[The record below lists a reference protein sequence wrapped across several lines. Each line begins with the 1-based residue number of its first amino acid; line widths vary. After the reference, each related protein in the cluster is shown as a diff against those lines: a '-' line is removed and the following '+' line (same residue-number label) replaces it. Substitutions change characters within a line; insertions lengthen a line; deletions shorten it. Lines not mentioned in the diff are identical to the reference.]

1 MFKNY
6 LKVALRSL
14 MRHKGYTFINI
25 FGLTVGLCAALLIL
39 LYAESEL
46 TYDRFH
52 SKAENIYMV
61 YKERITPTGTQET
74 YDTWAPTWEALKEDY
89 SQIVNGVRVL
99 QQGLWVEVN
108 GERFNELTT
117 LTDPSYFELFDFKLK
132 EGNRET
138 ILSNLNEAIVSQ
150 DLADRLFPGENAIGK
165 TIDAPSLDN
174 QYIITGILDEVP
186 YNSYLQPNLVIPVQ
200 SHPQFEGIAG
210 NWGSSFLETYIQLE
224 PGTSIPQLETS
235 FEDFITKI
243 WDSQTAETTNFKLLN
258 LLDVYDQFN
267 DNRQYAYILLI
278 VAVGI
283 LLIAAINF
291 MNLATARSMERS
303 REAGMRKVLGA
314 LKPQLIIQYLTES
327 LTITFIS
334 LFLGLLLAVL
344 LLPAFNANYNI
355 GLDVNFWQQPMHM
368 TAILAIGLLIGFSSG
383 LYPAFYLTSLKSVD
397 TLKGKVLKTNG
408 LGKFIRNG
416 LVVLQFMFSTL
427 LIVGTLVIG
436 KQVDYMKN
444 KDMAFDK
451 ENLMVLPIRVDDFPS
466 EEQGVNQLASLRNA
480 LRNHSSITSLTAT
493 SSIPGNFPGRFTFVV
508 PDGFTPEERLRMRQ
522 TYVDHDFFSSMKI
535 NFVDGRD
542 FMPNSEQDRNESAIV
557 NKAAFES
564 FGWESIEDRYLNFGS
579 RKIKVIGVVDDYN
592 FESLANEVA
601 PIIHFYRPSENAIHT
616 FTVARVAAGR
626 TADAIK
632 VAQEQ
637 WQTAL
642 PSMPFDYYFIDQQFQ
657 QLYESEDRLTGAIST
672 FSMVA
677 IVIATMG
684 LLGLS
689 SLITAQRTKEI
700 GIRKVLGASVASIMT
715 LLSRRFA
722 LLIGMAFILTIPLA
736 TILLNNWLADFA
748 YRINLGV
755 MVFLVALLGTLFV
768 AIAAISL
775 QTARAALA
783 NPIKSMRYE

>member
-6 LKVALRSL
+6 LKVAFRSL
-14 MRHKGYTFINI
+14 LRHKGYTFINI

-39 LYAESEL
+39 LYAQSEL

-52 SKAENIYMV
+52 TKAENIYMV

-89 SQIVNGVRVL
+89 SQIVNGTRVIE
-99 QQGLWVEVN
+99 QGLWVEVN
-108 GERFNELTT
+108 GERFNESTT
-117 LTDPSYFELFDFKLK
+117 LTDKSYFDLFDFKLK
-132 EGNRET
+132 EGNRKT
-138 ILSNLNEAIVSQ
+138 ILSNRNEAILSQ
-150 DLADRLFPGENAIGK
+150 DLAERLFPGENAIGK
-165 TIDAPSLDN
+165 TIEVPSLEN
-174 QYIITGILDEVP
+174 QYIVSGILDEVP
-186 YNSYLQPNLVIPVQ
+186 YNSYLQPNLIIPVQ

-210 NWGSSFLETYIQLE
+210 SWGSSFLETYIQVE
-224 PGTSIPQLETS
+224 PGTDIPQLEAS

-243 WDSQTAETTNFKLLN
+243 WDAQTAETTNFKLLN
-258 LLDVYDQFN
+258 MLDIYDRFN

-314 LKPQLIIQYLTES
+314 LRPQLIIQYLTES
-327 LTITFIS
+327 LAITFIS
-334 LFLGLLLAVL
+334 LFLGLLLASLVL
-344 LLPAFNANYNI
+344 PKFNSYYEV
-355 GLDVNFWQQPMHM
+355 GLNANFWQEP
-368 TAILAIGLLIGFSSG
+368 ANLIVILSIGLIIGLSSG

-427 LIVGTLVIG
+427 LIVGTLVVG
-436 KQVDYMKN
+436 KQVKYMKN

-451 ENLMVLPIRVDDFPS
+451 ENLLVLPIRVDDFPN
-466 EEQGVNQLASLRNA
+466 EEQGVNQLGSLRNA
-480 LRNHSSITSLTAT
+480 LRDHSSITSLTAT

-508 PDGFTPEERLRMRQ
+508 PDGFTPEERLRMRL
-522 TYVDHDFFSSMKI
+522 TYVDHNFFSSMKI
-535 NFVDGRD
+535 NFVEGRD
-542 FMPNSEQDRNESAIV
+542 FIPNSEQDRGGSAIV
-557 NKAAFES
+557 NKAAFDA
-564 FGWESIEDRYLNFGS
+564 FGWQNIEEKFLNFGS
-579 RKIKVIGVVDDYN
+579 TKIKVIGVVDDYN

-601 PIIHFYRPSENAIHT
+601 PIIHFYRPPENGVHA
-616 FTVARVAAGR
+616 FTVARVAPGR
-626 TADAIK
+626 TADALK

-637 WQTAL
+637 WEAAL
-642 PSMPFDYYFIDQQFQ
+642 PSVPFDYYFIDEQFQ
-657 QLYESEDRLTGAIST
+657 QQYESEDRLTGAIST

-700 GIRKVLGASVASIMT
+700 GIRKVLGASVMSIMA
-715 LLSRRFA
+715 LLSKRFT
-722 LLIGMAFILTIPLA
+722 LLIGIAFMLTIPLA
-736 TILLNNWLADFA
+736 TILLNNWLSDFA

-775 QTARAALA
+775 QTAKAALA

>member
-6 LKVALRSL
+6 LKVGLRSL

-74 YDTWAPTWEALKEDY
+74 FDTWAPTWEALKEDY
-89 SQIVNGVRVL
+89 SQIVNGARIIEED
-99 QQGLWVEVN
+99 LWIEVN
-108 GERFNELTT
+108 GERFNEATT
-117 LTDPSYFELFDFKLK
+117 LTDKSYFQLFDFKLK
-132 EGNRET
+132 EGNRES
-138 ILSNLNEAIVSQ
+138 ILSNLNEAVVSQ
-150 DLADRLFPGENAIGK
+150 ELANRLFPGENAIGK
-165 TIDAPSLDN
+165 TIEAPSLEN
-174 QYIITGILDEVP
+174 QYIISGILEEVP
-186 YNSYLQPNLVIPVQ
+186 YNSYLQPNLIIPVQ
-200 SHPQFEGIAG
+200 SHPQFEGVAG
-210 NWGSSFLETYIQLE
+210 SWGSSFLETYIQLE
-224 PGTSIPQLETS
+224 PGTDIAQLEAS

-243 WDSQTAETTNFKLLN
+243 WDAQTAETTNFKLLN
-258 LLDVYDQFN
+258 MLDIYDRFN
-267 DNRQYAYILLI
+267 ENRQYAYILLI
-278 VAVGI
+278 VAIGI

-291 MNLATARSMERS
+291 MNLATARSMERA

-334 LFLGLLLAVL
+334 LFLGLVLASM
-344 LLPAFNANYNI
+344 LLPIFNVYYEV
-355 GLDVNFWQQPMHM
+355 GLNVNFWQEPSNLIV
-368 TAILAIGLLIGFSSG
+368 ILAIGLLIGLSSG

-397 TLKGKVLKTNG
+397 TLKGKVVKTKG
-408 LGKFIRNG
+408 FGTIVRNG

-436 KQVDYMKN
+436 KQVDFMKN
-444 KDMAFDK
+444 KDMAFEK
-451 ENLMVLPIRVDDFPS
+451 ENLLVLPIRVDDFPS
-466 EEQGVNQLASLRNA
+466 EEQGVNQLGALRNA
-480 LRNHSSITSLTAT
+480 LRDHSAITDLTAT

-508 PDGFTPEERLRMRQ
+508 PDGFTPEERLRMRL

-535 NFVDGRD
+535 NLVNGRD

-557 NKAAFES
+557 NRAAFEAY
-564 FGWESIEDRYLNFGS
+564 GWENIEGKYLNFGS
-579 RKIKVIGVVDDYN
+579 RRMKVVGVVDDYN
-592 FESLANEVA
+592 FETLANEVA
-601 PIIHFYRPSENAIHT
+601 PIIHFYRPPENAVHS

-626 TADAIK
+626 TADALK

-637 WQTAL
+637 WEAVL
-642 PSMPFDYYFIDQQFQ
+642 PGVPFDYYFIDQRFQ

-689 SLITAQRTKEI
+689 SLITTQRTKEI
-700 GIRKVLGASVASIMT
+700 GIRKVLGASVASIMA
-715 LLSRRFA
+715 LLSKKFA
-722 LLIGMAFILTIPLA
+722 LLIALAFVLTVPLA
-736 TILLNNWLADFA
+736 LMLLNNWLSDFA
-748 YRINLGV
+748 YRIDIGV
-755 MVFLVALLGTLFV
+755 MVFMIALSGTLFV
-768 AIAAISL
+768 ALAAISL
-775 QTARAALA
+775 QTVRAALA

>member
-6 LKVALRSL
+6 LKVGLRSL

-89 SQIVNGVRVL
+89 SQVVNGARIIEES
-99 QQGLWVEVN
+99 LWVEVN
-108 GERFNELTT
+108 GERFNENTT
-117 LTDPSYFELFDFKLK
+117 LTDKSYFDLFDFKLK
-132 EGNRET
+132 EGNRGS
-138 ILSNLNEAIVSQ
+138 ILSNLNEAVVSQ
-150 DLADRLFPGENAIGK
+150 ELADRLFPGENAIGK
-165 TIDAPSLDN
+165 TIEAPSLNN
-174 QYIITGILDEVP
+174 QYIISGILDEVP
-186 YNSYLQPNLVIPVQ
+186 YNSYLRPNLILPVQ
-200 SHPQFEGIAG
+200 SHPQFEGVAG
-210 NWGSSFLETYIQLE
+210 SWGSSFLETYIQLE
-224 PGTSIPQLETS
+224 PDTDIPQLEAS

-243 WDSQTAETTNFKLLN
+243 WDAQTAETTNFRLLN
-258 LLDVYDQFN
+258 MLDIYDRFN
-267 DNRQYAYILLI
+267 ENRQYAYILLI
-278 VAVGI
+278 VAIGI

-291 MNLATARSMERS
+291 MNLATARSMERA

-334 LFLGLLLAVL
+334 LILGMLLATLVL
-344 LLPAFNANYNI
+344 PQFNAYYEV
-355 GLDVNFWQQPMHM
+355 GLNVMFWQEPTNLMV
-368 TAILAIGLLIGFSSG
+368 ILGIGLAIGLSSG

-397 TLKGKVLKTNG
+397 TLKGKVIKTNG
-408 LGKFIRNG
+408 MGKAIRNG

-451 ENLMVLPIRVDDFPS
+451 ENLLVLPIRVDDFPN
-466 EEQGVNQLASLRNA
+466 EEQGVNELGSMRDA
-480 LRNHSSITSLTAT
+480 LRNHSSIASLTAT

-508 PDGFTPEERLRMRQ
+508 PDGFTPEERLRMRL

-557 NKAAFES
+557 NRAAFEAY
-564 FGWESIEDRYLNFGS
+564 GWENIEGKYLNFGS
-579 RKIKVIGVVDDYN
+579 RRMKVVGVVDDYN
-592 FESLANEVA
+592 FETLANDVA
-601 PIIHFYRPSENAIHT
+601 PIIHFYRPPENGVHS
-616 FTVARVAAGR
+616 FTVARVAQGR
-626 TADAIK
+626 TADALK
-632 VAQEQ
+632 VAQEH
-637 WQTAL
+637 WEAAL
-642 PSMPFDYYFIDQQFQ
+642 PSVPFDYYFIDQQFQ
-657 QLYESEDRLTGAIST
+657 RLYESEDRLTGAIST
-672 FSMVA
+672 FSLVA
-677 IVIATMG
+677 IIIATMG

-689 SLITAQRTKEI
+689 SLITTQRTKEI
-700 GIRKVLGASVASIMT
+700 GIRKVLGASVTSIMV
-715 LLSRRFA
+715 LLSRKFA
-722 LLIGMAFILTIPLA
+722 LLIALAFVLTVPLA
-736 TILLNNWLADFA
+736 LMLLNNWLSDFA
-748 YRINLGV
+748 YRIDIGV
-755 MVFLVALLGTLFV
+755 MVFMIALLGTLFV
-768 AIAAISL
+768 ALAAISL
-775 QTARAALA
+775 QTVRAALA

>member
-1 MFKNY
+1 MLKNY

-25 FGLTVGLCAALLIL
+25 FGLTVGLGAALLIL

-52 SKAENIYMV
+52 SKADHIYMV

-74 YDTWAPTWEALKEDY
+74 YDTWAPTWEALKADY
-89 SQIVNGVRVL
+89 SQIANGVRVF
-99 QQGLWVEVN
+99 QDGLWVEAN
-108 GERFNELTT
+108 GERFNEPTT

-138 ILSNLNEAIVSQ
+138 ILSNLNEAVASQ
-150 DLADRLFPGENAIGK
+150 ELAERLFPGENAIGK
-165 TIDAPSLDN
+165 TIEVPSLEN
-174 QYIITGILDEVP
+174 QYIVSGILDEVP
-186 YNSYLQPNLVIPVQ
+186 YNSYLQPNLIVRVQ
-200 SHPQFEGIAG
+200 SHPEFEGIAG
-210 NWGSSFLETYIQLE
+210 NWGGSFLETYIQLE
-224 PGTSIPQLETS
+224 PGTDIPQLEAS
-235 FEDFITKI
+235 FENFITKI
-243 WDSQTAETTNFKLLN
+243 WDAQTAETSNFKLLN
-258 LLDVYDQFN
+258 MLDVYDRFN

-278 VAVGI
+278 VAIGI

-291 MNLATARSMERS
+291 MNLATSRSMERS

-334 LFLGLLLAVL
+334 LSLGLLVAVL
-344 LLPAFNANYNI
+344 LLPKFNAYYNV
-355 GLDVNFWQQPMHM
+355 GLDVNFWQEPIHL
-368 TAILAIGLLIGFSSG
+368 TGILVIGLLIGLSSG

-436 KQVDYMKN
+436 KQVDFMKN

-451 ENLMVLPIRVDDFPS
+451 ENLLVLPIRVDDFPS
-466 EEQGVNQLASLRNA
+466 EDQGVNQLASMRDA
-480 LRNHSSITSLTAT
+480 LRNHSSITSLIAT

-508 PDGFTPEERLRMRQ
+508 PDGFTPEERLRMRL

-557 NKAAFES
+557 NKAAFAA
-564 FGWESIEDRYLNFGS
+564 FGWESIDGKYLNFGS
-579 RKIKVIGVVDDYN
+579 RKIKVIGIVDDYN
-592 FESLANEVA
+592 FESLANEVT
-601 PIIHFYRPSENAIHT
+601 PIIHFYRPPENGVHS

-626 TADAIK
+626 TADALH

-637 WQTAL
+637 WQSAL
-642 PSMPFDYYFIDQQFQ
+642 PSVPFDYYFIDEQFQ

-672 FSMVA
+672 FSLVA
-677 IVIATMG
+677 IIIATMG

-700 GIRKVLGASVASIMT
+700 GIRKVLGATVLSIMA
-715 LLSRRFA
+715 LLSKRFA
-722 LLIGMAFILTIPLA
+722 LLIGLAFVLTVPLA
-736 TILLNNWLADFA
+736 SILLDNWLSDFA
-748 YRINLGV
+748 YRVNLGV

>member
-6 LKVALRSL
+6 LKVGLRSL

-52 SKAENIYMV
+52 SKGENIYMV

-74 YDTWAPTWEALKEDY
+74 FDTWAPTWEALKEDY
-89 SQIVNGVRVL
+89 SQIVNGARIIEES
-99 QQGLWVEVN
+99 LWVEVN
-108 GERFNELTT
+108 GERFNENTT
-117 LTDPSYFELFDFKLK
+117 LTDKSYFDLFDFKLK
-132 EGNRET
+132 EGNRGS
-138 ILSNLNEAIVSQ
+138 ILSNLNEAVVSQ
-150 DLADRLFPGENAIGK
+150 ELADRLFPGENAIGK
-165 TIDAPSLDN
+165 TIEAPSLEN
-174 QYIITGILDEVP
+174 QYIISGILEEVP
-186 YNSYLQPNLVIPVQ
+186 YNSYLQPNLIIPVQ
-200 SHPQFEGIAG
+200 SHPQFEGVAG
-210 NWGSSFLETYIQLE
+210 SWGSSFLETYIQLE
-224 PGTSIPQLETS
+224 PGTDIPQLEAS

-243 WDSQTAETTNFKLLN
+243 WDAQTAETTNFKLLN
-258 LLDVYDQFN
+258 MLDIYDRFN

-278 VAVGI
+278 VAIGI

-291 MNLATARSMERS
+291 MNLATARSMERA

-334 LFLGLLLAVL
+334 LFLGLVLASM
-344 LLPAFNANYNI
+344 LLPMFNAYYEV
-355 GLDVNFWQQPMHM
+355 GLNVNFWQEPTNLMV
-368 TAILAIGLLIGFSSG
+368 ILAIGLLIGLSSG

-397 TLKGKVLKTNG
+397 TLKGKVVKTKG
-408 LGKFIRNG
+408 FGTIVRNG

-427 LIVGTLVIG
+427 LIVGTLVIS
-436 KQVDYMKN
+436 KQVDFMKN
-444 KDMAFDK
+444 KDMAFEK
-451 ENLMVLPIRVDDFPS
+451 ENLLVLPIRVDDFPS
-466 EEQGVNQLASLRNA
+466 EEQGVNQLGALRNA
-480 LRNHSSITSLTAT
+480 LRDHSAITSLTAT
-493 SSIPGNFPGRFTFVV
+493 SSIPSNFPGRFTFVV
-508 PDGFTPEERLRMRQ
+508 PDGFTPEERLRMRL

-535 NFVDGRD
+535 NLVDGRD

-557 NKAAFES
+557 NRAAFEAY
-564 FGWESIEDRYLNFGS
+564 GWENIEGKYLNFGS
-579 RKIKVIGVVDDYN
+579 RRMKVVGVVDDYN
-592 FESLANEVA
+592 FETLANEVA
-601 PIIHFYRPSENAIHT
+601 PIIHFYRPPENAVHS

-626 TADAIK
+626 TADALK

-637 WQTAL
+637 WEAVL
-642 PSMPFDYYFIDQQFQ
+642 PGVPFDYYFIDQRFQ

-689 SLITAQRTKEI
+689 SLITTQRTKEI
-700 GIRKVLGASVASIMT
+700 GIRKVLGASVASIMA
-715 LLSRRFA
+715 LLSKKFA
-722 LLIGMAFILTIPLA
+722 LLIALAFILTVPLSLM
-736 TILLNNWLADFA
+736 LLNNWLSDFA
-748 YRINLGV
+748 YRIDIGV
-755 MVFLVALLGTLFV
+755 MVFMIALLGTLFV
-768 AIAAISL
+768 ALAAISL
-775 QTARAALA
+775 QTVRAALA

>member
-6 LKVALRSL
+6 LKVGLRSL

-52 SKAENIYMV
+52 TRAENIYMV
-61 YKERITPTGTQET
+61 YKERVTPTGTQET
-74 YDTWAPTWEALKEDY
+74 FDTWAPTWEALKEDY
-89 SQIVNGVRVL
+89 SQIVNGARVL
-99 QQGLWVEVN
+99 EENLWIEIN
-108 GERFNELTT
+108 GERFNEPTT
-117 LTDPSYFELFDFKLK
+117 LTDPSYFELFDFQLK
-132 EGNRET
+132 EGKRESL
-138 ILSNLNEAIVSQ
+138 LSNLNEAVVSQ
-150 DLADRLFPGENAIGK
+150 ALADRLFPGENAIGK
-165 TIDAPSLDN
+165 VIEAPSLNN
-174 QYIITGILDEVP
+174 QYIISGILDEVP
-186 YNSYLQPNLVIPVQ
+186 YNSYLQPNLIIPVQ

-210 NWGSSFLETYIQLE
+210 SWGSSFLETYVQLQPE
-224 PGTSIPQLETS
+224 TDIAQLETS

-243 WDSQTAETTNFKLLN
+243 WDEQTAETTNFKLLN
-258 LLDVYDQFN
+258 LLDIYDRFN

-291 MNLATARSMERS
+291 MNLATARSMERA

-314 LKPQLIIQYLTES
+314 LKGQLIVQYLTES

-334 LFLGLLLAVL
+334 LFLGLVLASM
-344 LLPAFNANYNI
+344 LLPMFNAYYEV
-355 GLDVNFWQQPMHM
+355 GLNVNFWQEPDNLIV
-368 TAILAIGLLIGFSSG
+368 ILGIGLSIGLSSG

-397 TLKGKVLKTNG
+397 TLKGKVIKTKG
-408 LGKFIRNG
+408 IGGIIRNG
-416 LVVLQFMFSTL
+416 LVLLQFMFSTL

-436 KQVDYMKN
+436 KQVDFMKN

-451 ENLMVLPIRVDDFPS
+451 ENLLVLPIRVDDFPS
-466 EEQGVNQLASLRNA
+466 EEQGVNQLGSLRNA
-480 LRNHSSITSLTAT
+480 LKNHSSITSLTAT

-508 PDGFTPEERLRMRQ
+508 PDGFTPEERLRMRL

-557 NKAAFES
+557 NKAAFNAY
-564 FGWESIEDRYLNFGS
+564 GWENLEGKFLNFGS
-579 RKIKVIGVVDDYN
+579 RRMKVVGVVDDYN

-601 PIIHFYRPSENAIHT
+601 PIIHFYRPSENAVHA

-626 TADAIK
+626 TADALK

-637 WQTAL
+637 WEAAL
-642 PSMPFDYYFIDQQFQ
+642 PAVPFDYYFIDQRFQ
-657 QLYESEDRLTGAIST
+657 QLYESEDGLTGAIST
-672 FSMVA
+672 FSIVA

-689 SLITAQRTKEI
+689 SLITTQRTKEI

-715 LLSRRFA
+715 LLSQKFA
-722 LLIGMAFILTIPLA
+722 LLIGLAFLLTVPLA
-736 TILLNNWLADFA
+736 LMLLNGWLSDFA
-748 YRINLGV
+748 YRINIGL
-755 MVFLVALLGTLFV
+755 MVFVIALLGTLFV

-775 QTARAALA
+775 QSVRAALA

>member
-6 LKVALRSL
+6 LKVGLRSL

-74 YDTWAPTWEALKEDY
+74 FDTWAPTWEALKQDY
-89 SQIVNGVRVL
+89 SQVVNGARIIEES
-99 QQGLWVEVN
+99 LWIEVN
-108 GERFNELTT
+108 GERFNEATT
-117 LTDPSYFELFDFKLK
+117 LTDKSYFQLFDFKLK
-132 EGNRET
+132 EGNRES
-138 ILSNLNEAIVSQ
+138 ILSNLNEAVVSQ
-150 DLADRLFPGENAIGK
+150 ELADRLFPGENAIGK
-165 TIDAPSLDN
+165 TIEAPSLEN
-174 QYIITGILDEVP
+174 QYIISGILEEVP
-186 YNSYLQPNLVIPVQ
+186 YNSYLQPNLIVPVQ
-200 SHPQFEGIAG
+200 SHPQFEGVAG

-224 PGTSIPQLETS
+224 PGTDIAQLETS

-243 WDSQTAETTNFKLLN
+243 WDAQTADTTNFKLLN
-258 LLDVYDQFN
+258 MLDIYDRFN

-278 VAVGI
+278 VAIGI

-291 MNLATARSMERS
+291 MNLATARSMERA

-334 LFLGLLLAVL
+334 LFLGLVLASM
-344 LLPAFNANYNI
+344 LLPMFNAYYEV
-355 GLDVNFWQQPMHM
+355 GLNVNFWQEPTNLMV
-368 TAILAIGLLIGFSSG
+368 ILAIGLLIGLSSG

-397 TLKGKVLKTNG
+397 TLKGKVVKTKG
-408 LGKFIRNG
+408 FGTIVRNG

-427 LIVGTLVIG
+427 LIVGTLVIS
-436 KQVDYMKN
+436 KQVDFMKN
-444 KDMAFDK
+444 KDMAFEK
-451 ENLMVLPIRVDDFPS
+451 ENLLVLPIRVDDFPS
-466 EEQGVNQLASLRNA
+466 EEQGVNQLGALRNA
-480 LRNHSSITSLTAT
+480 LRDHSAITSLTAT
-493 SSIPGNFPGRFTFVV
+493 SSIPSNFPGRFTFVV
-508 PDGFTPEERLRMRQ
+508 PDGFTPEERLRMRL

-535 NFVDGRD
+535 NLVDGRD

-557 NKAAFES
+557 NRAAFEAY
-564 FGWESIEDRYLNFGS
+564 GWENIEGKYLNFGS
-579 RKIKVIGVVDDYN
+579 RRMKVVGVVDDYN
-592 FESLANEVA
+592 FETLANEVA
-601 PIIHFYRPSENAIHT
+601 PIIHFYRPPENAVHS

-626 TADAIK
+626 TADALK

-637 WQTAL
+637 WEAVL
-642 PSMPFDYYFIDQQFQ
+642 PGVPFDYYFIDQRFQ

-689 SLITAQRTKEI
+689 SLITTQRTKEI
-700 GIRKVLGASVASIMT
+700 GIRKVLGASVASIMA
-715 LLSRRFA
+715 LLSKKFA
-722 LLIGMAFILTIPLA
+722 LLIALAFILTVPLSLM
-736 TILLNNWLADFA
+736 LLNNWLSDFA
-748 YRINLGV
+748 YRIDIGV
-755 MVFLVALLGTLFV
+755 MVFMIALLGTLFV
-768 AIAAISL
+768 ALAAISL
-775 QTARAALA
+775 QTVRAALA